1 MLLTTSLLSLLLSI
15 LLFFRNENRNSN
27 YLAAFLLILSLFNLA
42 HYFTASNF
50 NAFWGTVFYNHFAPF
65 YLLLGP
71 LFYFYV
77 RGIIKDEFV
86 FRPIDWLHF
95 IPAGVLLVAIGDYY
109 FVPFDEKMEVLIQI
123 HKDITTF
130 NDFTFNKLFSHALGY
145 TFRGIIFSIYL
156 VFSFVLLF
164 SNLRLSTVPFVTSL
178 DRSLILKWLVLLH
191 AVLLIIVIC
200 YGYFTFR
207 FIQKPDF
214 LMSLTSNIILNIS
227 GIGLFLLNST
237 LFFFPTILYGNIQN
251 RNQEKKSKVEANQTM
266 VNSPY
271 TSSNKKESTKKG
283 KVLDNKEREQYFKDL
298 CLAIEQLVDDNQLS
312 LNNDFSVIDVAKA
325 LEVPAHHIRICF
337 KDFIKEGLV
346 EFRNKKRMEKAIILL
361 NEMEELHLTME
372 TVGEM
377 AGFSS
382 RSSFFAVFKRKTGK
396 TPQEFLQESSAQRD

>member
-1 MLLTTSLLSLLLSI
+1 M
-15 LLFFRNENRNSN
+15 
-27 YLAAFLLILSLFNLA
+27 AAFLLILSLFNLA

-71 LFYFYV
+71 LFYIYV

-145 TFRGIIFSIYL
+145 TFRGIHFSIYF

-164 SNLRLSTVPFVTSL
+164 SNLRLSTVPFITSL
-178 DRSLILKWLVLLH
+178 DRSVILKWLVLLH
-191 AVLLIIVIC
+191 AVLLLIVIC

-214 LMSLTSNIILNIS
+214 FLSLTADIILNIS
-227 GIGLFLLNST
+227 GIGLVLLNST

-251 RNQEKKSKVEANQTM
+251 RNQEINDQVESNQNE
-266 VNSPY
+266 VSI
-271 TSSNKKESTKKG
+271 SDKGLNKKENTQKG
-283 KVLDNKEREQYFKDL
+283 RLLDSKERELYFKEL
-298 CLAIEQLVDDNQLS
+298 SLAIEKLVDNNQLS
-312 LNNDFSVIDVAKA
+312 LNNDFSVVDVAKA
-325 LEVPAHHIRICF
+325 LAVPAHHIRICF

-346 EFRNKKRMEKAIILL
+346 EFRNKKRMEKALILL
-361 NEMEELHLTME
+361 NQMEELHLTME
-372 TVGEM
+372 SVGEM

-382 RSSFFAVFKRKTGK
+382 RSSFFAVFKKKTGK
-396 TPQEFLQESSAQRD
+396 TPQEFIKESSAQRD